1 MNDWDVIISTFGDP
15 VRVDFSNQNV
25 FSLGDGPVSSVEHS
39 VQFRSLDFVRLHHW
53 SLAHRLGKCVCSEDW
68 GFGSP
73 RGHHEANKVVPL

>member
-39 VQFRSLDFVRLHHW
+39 VQFRSLDFVRLHH
-53 SLAHRLGKCVCSEDW
+53 
-68 GFGSP
+68 
-73 RGHHEANKVVPL
+73 